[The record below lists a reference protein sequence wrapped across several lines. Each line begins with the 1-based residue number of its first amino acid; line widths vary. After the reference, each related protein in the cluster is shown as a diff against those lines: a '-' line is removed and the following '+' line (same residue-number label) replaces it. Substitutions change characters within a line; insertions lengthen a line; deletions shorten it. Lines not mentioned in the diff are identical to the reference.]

1 MTGTWINIA
10 AILAGGIL
18 GLLINRK
25 IPKRFNDIVFQAIGL
40 FTLFLGVYLSFKT
53 ENMLILVF
61 SLILGGLFGEWLKL
75 EERAEK
81 LTERL
86 QFGGLNT
93 GNRFTEGLITAFLLF
108 CIGSMTILGAI
119 EEGMGNKP
127 ELLITKSIMDGFSS
141 IALSSALGIGVLF
154 SVVPLL
160 LYQGSLT
167 LLAAYAGEFFS
178 DSIINELTAC
188 GGLLLLGLGLKILE
202 IKQIKVLNLLPALI
216 FAVLLAYFTG

>member
-1 MTGTWINIA
+1 MTGTWINVA
-10 AILAGGIL
+10 TILAGGLI

-40 FTLFLGVYLSFKT
+40 FTLFLGISLSFKT
-53 ENMLILVF
+53 ENMLVLVF
-61 SLILGGLFGEWLKL
+61 SLILGGLVGEWLRL
-75 EERAEK
+75 EERIGK
-81 LTERL
+81 LTDRL
-86 QFGGLNT
+86 QFKGLNP
-93 GNRFTEGLITAFLLF
+93 GSRFTEGLITAFLLF

-141 IALSSALGIGVLF
+141 IALSSAMGIGVLF

-160 LYQGSLT
+160 LYQGSIT

-178 DSIINELTAC
+178 ESIINELTAC
-188 GGLLLLGLGLKILE
+188 GGILLLGLGLKILE
-202 IKQIKVLNLLPALI
+202 IKEIKVLNLLPALFFSI
-216 FAVLLAYFTG
+216 LLAYFFG

>member
-10 AILAGGIL
+10 AILAGGLI
-18 GLLINRK
+18 GLLINKK

-40 FTLFLGVYLSFKT
+40 FTLFLGLYLSFKT

-61 SLILGGLFGEWLKL
+61 SLILGGLSGEWLRL
-75 EERAEK
+75 EEKVEK
-81 LTERL
+81 WTNRL
-86 QFGGLNT
+86 RFKGLDT
-93 GNRFTEGLITAFLLF
+93 GSRFTEGLITAFLLF

-167 LLAAYAGEFFS
+167 MLAAYAGEFFS

-188 GGLLLLGLGLKILE
+188 GGLLLLALGLKILE

-216 FAVLLAYFTG
+216 FAVLLAYFSG